1 MRATVKLLGCLF
13 SFTAVYV
20 VLGVSIGEAFGAP
33 FGALAAVGAPV
44 CGYLAVRMTERL
56 RRMGGA
62 IEGFRWAGG
71 KGPLV
76 ASVRS
81 RPCGGGRCRPP
92 GPGPDRSW
100 ARVGGR
106 RDRQPATV
114 LDERRT
120 ACHHGMRDVH
130 AHRPRNSS
138 LPDGERHI
146 AFARNLLSR
155 NGQGVF
161 CWPASAAGRP
171 PDPDQTSTTTHRGS
185 ITDEHRS
192 RTPNRTRAP
201 ATGPVAGWP
210 CPVTSPPCP
219 STSTGPIARSPCPTG
234 PGPTAQFTAAPRWA
248 SVDLRDGNQ
257 ALVDPMDPERK
268 LRLFN
273 TLVDIGFKE
282 IEVGFP
288 SASQTDFD
296 FQRQIIDEGL
306 IPDDV
311 TIQVLVQCREEL
323 IERTFESLV
332 GAPRAIVHFY
342 NSTSELQRRV
352 VFGLDRAGIID
363 IAVNAATLC
372 KKFETSVPGTD
383 IRYEYSPES
392 FTGTEPDFAVEI
404 CEAVMAVI
412 EPTPERPIIINLP
425 NTVEMYGPNVYADVI
440 EWFGRTIANRDS
452 IILSLHPHN
461 DRGTAV
467 AAAELAV
474 LAGADRVEGTLFGNG
489 ERTGNVD
496 VVTLAMNLFSQGIDP
511 ALDFSDI
518 DRVRRVAEFA
528 TRMPVHPRHPYAGD
542 LVYTAFS
549 GSHQDAIKKGFAAI
563 GDDYDHWEVPYL
575 PIDPSHT
582 GRTYEAIIQVN
593 SQSGKGGVAY
603 VMDTEH
609 GLDLP
614 RRLQVEFSKA
624 VQAVTEDS
632 GTVIRP
638 GEMWDVFSRT
648 YLADEAGVRL
658 IGSEMTTGARRTTVT
673 AQLLVDGE
681 PRTVM
686 GEGNGPIDALVGA
699 LRTELGV
706 DFEVKDYSE
715 HALTAGSGASAV
727 AYVEAEGPDGSTW
740 WGVGMDS
747 SILDA
752 SLHAVVSAA
761 NRARSGKTEPA

>member
-1 MRATVKLLGCLF
+1 M
-13 SFTAVYV
+13 SHDHPPN
-20 VLGVSIGEAFGAP
+20 AP
-33 FGALAAVGAPV
+33 
-44 CGYLAVRMTERL
+44 
-56 RRMGGA
+56 
-62 IEGFRWAGG
+62 AGTD
-71 KGPLV
+71 
-76 ASVRS
+76 
-81 RPCGGGRCRPP
+81 GGRPRLDMPCDVSPMPFQLYRPYRP
-92 GPGPDRSW
+92 LTLADRTW
-100 ARVGGR
+100 
-106 RDRQPATV
+106 
-114 LDERRT
+114 
-120 ACHHGMRDVH
+120 
-130 AHRPRNSS
+130 
-138 LPDGERHI
+138 PDG
-146 AFARNLLSR
+146 
-155 NGQGVF
+155 
-161 CWPASAAGRP
+161 
-171 PDPDQTSTTTHRGS
+171 D
-185 ITDEHRS
+185 ITR
-192 RTPNRTRAP
+192 
-201 ATGPVAGWP
+201 
-210 CPVTSPPCP
+210 
-219 STSTGPIARSPCPTG
+219 
-234 PGPTAQFTAAPRWA
+234 APRWA

-257 ALVDPMDPERK
+257 ALVDPMDSERK
-268 LRLFN
+268 LKLFR
-273 TLVDIGFKE
+273 TLIDIGFKE

-296 FQRQIIDEGL
+296 FQRQIIDDGL

-352 VFGLDRAGIID
+352 VFGLDRDGITD
-363 IAVNAATLC
+363 IAVNAARLC
-372 KKFETSVPGTD
+372 KKFESSVPGTD

-392 FTGTEPDFAVEI
+392 FTGTEPDFAVQI
-404 CEAVMAVI
+404 CEAVMGVI

-440 EWFGRTIANRDS
+440 EWFGRNIAGRDS
-452 IILSLHPHN
+452 IILSVHPHN

-496 VVTLAMNLFSQGIDP
+496 IVTLAMNLFSQGVDP

-563 GDDYDHWEVPYL
+563 GDHYDHWEVPYL
-575 PIDPSHT
+575 PIDPGHT

-614 RRLQVEFSKA
+614 RRLQMEFSKA

-632 GTVIRP
+632 GTVIQP
-638 GEMWDVFSRT
+638 GEMWDVFART
-648 YLADEAGVRL
+648 YLADDADVRL
-658 IGSEMTTGARRTTVT
+658 IGSEVTTGGRRTTVT

-699 LRTELGV
+699 LRTELEVEFG
-706 DFEVKDYSE
+706 VKDYSE
-715 HALTAGSGASAV
+715 HALTAGSEASAV
-727 AYVEAEGPDGSTW
+727 AYVEAEAPDGSTW

-747 SILDA
+747 SILEA

-761 NRARSGKTEPA
+761 DRARKRKVPPPS